1 MTPYTGIDRAAYPFA
16 LRKDPGGNTLHL
28 DHAVSGVSETFHT
41 VLPQYQVRPA
51 KEYAYTLRLR
61 PLTGTEARTG
71 TPHGPVVCA
80 PEAKL
85 TAADTTVAAGGTTS
99 AELTVT
105 NPCDT
110 PLRDVTAAFGLAEGW
125 TAEPG
130 TLDLGDLAAG
140 RTATVR
146 TGITRGEG
154 TPDGLRPAVA
164 DVRATSAGGA
174 RVSGSASA
182 EIDGTPPPPRGE
194 VAVSTLG
201 FLTADNGWG
210 PVERDHSNG
219 ESAPGDGKTLTVGGT
234 TYERGLGTHADATVE
249 VFLGGN
255 CSSFTAEAGVDDEVG
270 ADGSVVFE
278 VYADG
283 ERVYRGETVR
293 GPDAAVPVKAD
304 VAGAQ
309 RLRLRVTDGGDG
321 NAHDHADWG
330 AATVRCGTGGTE

>member
-1 MTPYTGIDRAAYPFA
+1 M
-16 LRKDPGGNTLHL
+16 
-28 DHAVSGVSETFHT
+28 SETFHT
-41 VLPQYQVRPA
+41 VLPEYQVRPA

-61 PLTGTEARTG
+61 PLTGAEARTG
-71 TPHGPVVCA
+71 TPRGPVVCA

-85 TAADTTVAAGGTTS
+85 TAADTTVPADGSTS

-146 TGITRGEG
+146 TTISRGEG
-154 TPDGLRPAVA
+154 SPDGPRPAVA

-182 EIDGTPPPPRGE
+182 ELDGTPPPPRGE
-194 VAVSTLG
+194 AAVSTLD
-201 FLTADNGWG
+201 FITADNGWG
-210 PVERDHSNG
+210 PVERDRSNG
-219 ESAPGDGKTLTVGGT
+219 ESAPGDGKTLTIDGT
-234 TYERGLGTHADATVE
+234 AYERGLGTHADSTVE

-255 CSSFTAEAGVDDEVG
+255 CSTFTAKTGLDDEVG
-270 ADGSVVFE
+270 SDGSVVFE

-293 GPDAAVPVKAD
+293 GSDAAVPVEAR
-304 VAGAQ
+304 VEGAQ

-330 AATVRCGTGGTE
+330 AATVHCGGGSA